1 MSDSISAAQVIRS
14 RRMDSSS
21 PARTSGSSA
30 ASASRSA
37 SRGTTMSVWRT
48 PSKRSPYSRIASTP
62 RSRTS
67 SQIGRTT
74 CSAAST
80 SKSARGTRVR

>member
-1 MSDSISAAQVIRS
+1 
-14 RRMDSSS
+14 MDSSR
-21 PARTSGSSA
+21 PARTSGSSW
-30 ASASRSA
+30 ASASLRA
-37 SRGTTMSVWRT
+37 ARGTAMSVCST
-48 PSKRSPYSRIASTP
+48 PSNFAEYSAIASTP

-80 SKSARGTRVR
+80 SKSARGTRAR